1 MHPDDLCGFDRVE
14 QRGVLLRCNP
24 HRLHTSI
31 SRPKVGALER
41 WMAEGFSEGMEN
53 RSTVGKSPFG
63 YSQKSNRTLSLRNV
77 TVRLLLWKH
86 MEDPAMRIRTATDL
100 GAFIRERRVKLGMDQ
115 SDLAEKAGTSRKWIV
130 EVEQGKP
137 RAEIGLVLRTLK
149 TLGVSLD
156 IAVERAQKASAA
168 SEPRNVDI
176 NNILDSLKK
185 RP

>member
-1 MHPDDLCGFDRVE
+1 MRV
-14 QRGVLLRCNP
+14 
-24 HRLHTSI
+24 
-31 SRPKVGALER
+31 
-41 WMAEGFSEGMEN
+41 
-53 RSTVGKSPFG
+53 
-63 YSQKSNRTLSLRNV
+63 
-77 TVRLLLWKH
+77 
-86 MEDPAMRIRTATDL
+86 RTATDL

-149 TLGVSLD
+149 ALGVSLD
-156 IAVERAQKASAA
+156 LAADHAQKTVAA
-168 SEPRNVDI
+168 SEPENVDI